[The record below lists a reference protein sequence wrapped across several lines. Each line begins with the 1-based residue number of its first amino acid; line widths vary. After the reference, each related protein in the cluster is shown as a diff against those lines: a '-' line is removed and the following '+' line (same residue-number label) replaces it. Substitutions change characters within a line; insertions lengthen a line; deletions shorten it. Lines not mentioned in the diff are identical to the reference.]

1 LAFGLAGYE
10 SVELDLDGGYLRSIV
25 SMLSTMIV
33 SLVTRLMKL
42 CFIVESTAYKPRQME
57 QFIVLE

>member
-33 SLVTRLMKL
+33 
-42 CFIVESTAYKPRQME
+42 ESAAYKPRQME